1 MRRFGTSLAAGEDSG
16 FSLIEL
22 LLVVAIIA
30 IIVSVAIPSLMNSR
44 MAANETTAISYLR
57 TWVSAQEIYH
67 LKYGAYADAD
77 DQLFDEGLIGSKP
90 AADSHGYTFTVD
102 NPPGSQHTWWG
113 AGGPD
118 IPGQTGT
125 RYFFVD
131 QSGVIRYSTSS
142 TATASSTPLGDS

>member
-1 MRRFGTSLAAGEDSG
+1 MRRSRTSLGTEKSSG

-30 IIVSVAIPSLMNSR
+30 IIVSVAIPSLMDSR

-67 LKYGAYADAD
+67 LKYGVYADAD
-77 DQLFDEGLIGSKP
+77 GQLFDEGLIGSKP

-102 NPPGSQHTWWG
+102 NPPGSQYVWWG
-113 AGGPD
+113 GG
-118 IPGQTGT
+118 
-125 RYFFVD
+125 
-131 QSGVIRYSTSS
+131 
-142 TATASSTPLGDS
+142 GDRTFRDRPERGIFS